1 VAGRSS
7 FPLEQLNPGE
17 GMRRTLAAA
26 LLLFCAWTGIAQA
39 QTTTGRVDATAVR
52 APRRADI
59 VFHTQ
64 STRDITATLH
74 WLNANATLQVY
85 LARRTRSGKWVQVAR
100 AVSRAHPKQLV
111 LHSARAG
118 RYRLRVGAARG
129 QSPFRLVFDAGAVS
143 RPPAARPFLTL
154 LFSRSEIMDASHCR
168 ADRIGSINLITE
180 VAPDLARRGIAGTGS
195 VETGI
200 TQSAARACVHYK
212 RSLTASWAD
221 LARLRDRYGWKF
233 VSHGRT
239 FATNIAS
246 LTPRQ
251 QWAETCG
258 SLLDLERHGY
268 WSADGLFAYPDNK
281 WNAKVQSD
289 VVSKCFAFGRR
300 YAAGPT
306 TRAQAMSLPHWQRT
320 TGISGGRCND
330 RALPCS
336 KLATATK
343 YRSPVS
349 LIQTLGRLAPNQWLT
364 LQSYVFVTGDRKGHW
379 RCNAR
384 HWRDHWTNDA
394 ERYCWNDY
402 RRILSAI
409 PSGVRVTDPE
419 TVARAWG
426 RTNFRPPMP

>member
-1 VAGRSS
+1 
-7 FPLEQLNPGE
+7 
-17 GMRRTLAAA
+17 MRRTLAAA
-26 LLLFCAWTGIAQA
+26 LVLFCAWTGIAQA
-39 QTTTGRVDATAVR
+39 QTTTRRVDSTAVR
-52 APRRADI
+52 APRRADT

-64 STRDITATLH
+64 RTRDLTATLH
-74 WLNANATLQVY
+74 WLNADATLQLY
-85 LARRTRSGKWVQVAR
+85 LARRTRSGRWVQVAR
-100 AVSRAHPKQLV
+100 AVSRAHPKHLM
-111 LHSARAG
+111 LHSARPG
-118 RYRLRVGAARG
+118 RYRLRVSAARG
-129 QSPFRLVFDAGAVS
+129 RSPFRLVFDAGAVS

-168 ADRIGSINLITE
+168 PDRTGSVNLVTQ

-200 TQSAARACVHYK
+200 TQAATRACVHYK
-212 RSLTASWAD
+212 QSLTGSWAD

-258 SLLDLERHGY
+258 SLLDLERHGH
-268 WSADGLFAYPDNK
+268 WSGDGLFAYPDNK
-281 WNAKVQSD
+281 WNAKVQTD
-289 VVSKCFAFGRR
+289 VVSRCFAFGRR
-300 YAAGPT
+300 YAGGPT
-306 TRAQAMSLPHWQRT
+306 TRAQAMALPHWQRT

-330 RALPCS
+330 GALPCS
-336 KLATATK
+336 KLATATT
-343 YRSPVS
+343 YHSPVS
-349 LIQTLGRLAPNQWLT
+349 LIQTLRRLAPNQWLT

-384 HWRDHWTNDA
+384 HWQDHWTDDA
-394 ERYCWNDY
+394 ERYCWKDY

-409 PSGVRVTDPE
+409 PSGVRVTDPK

-426 RTNFRPPMP
+426 RTNFRPPVP